1 MVMGASQRNA
11 LNKTALGTANALKN
25 WSDMLTKEM
34 EKQGVS
40 RYPKQAPPVEG
51 KPRWFS
57 GRKTDGDETVT
68 FTRRKIRA
76 MLDEMAEAREE
87 LLRFEKFKP

>member
-11 LNKTALGTANALKN
+11 LNKSALGTAQALKN
-25 WSDMLTKEM
+25 WSDMMTSEM

-40 RYPKQAPPVEG
+40 RSPKRAPSAEG
-51 KPRWFS
+51 KPRWLSS
-57 GRKTDGDETVT
+57 GKTDGDEPVS
-68 FTRRKIRA
+68 FPRRKIRE

-87 LLRFEKFKP
+87 LLRFEKIKP